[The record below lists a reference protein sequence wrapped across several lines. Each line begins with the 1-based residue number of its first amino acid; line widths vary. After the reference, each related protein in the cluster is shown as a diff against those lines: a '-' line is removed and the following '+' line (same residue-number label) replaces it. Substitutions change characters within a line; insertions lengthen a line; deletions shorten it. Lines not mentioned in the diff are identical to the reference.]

1 MSAMPAFR
9 ELLGIEVVSAEE
21 GMARLMLQAEE
32 RHLNPG
38 GTVHGGA
45 IATLL
50 DTAMGTAVATTT
62 GGGEIPVTVEMKV
75 NYLEPGQQGLLAAT
89 ARIHKRGRR
98 FTVLE
103 ADVVQEESGEV
114 IAYATGTFTTVG

>member
-1 MSAMPAFR
+1 MPAFR
-9 ELLGIEVVSAEE
+9 ELLGIEVVSAEK

-75 NYLEPGQQGLLAAT
+75 NYLEPGQQGMLAAT

>member
-1 MSAMPAFR
+1 MPAFR
-9 ELLGIEVVSAEE
+9 ELLGIELVSAEE

-75 NYLEPGQQGLLAAT
+75 NYLEPGQQGMLAAT

-103 ADVVQEESGEV
+103 ADVVQEENGEV